1 MMGEELRSCMRID
14 TQCVRENRA
23 LLEQLAQPHRL
34 LLLRDERGRVAAR
47 ATARLLARSDSGA
60 PVVFVDQPLYKG
72 GTAEEAL
79 EAEVLAMADELGEVG
94 RRAGGVVARVRR
106 PDGRRGAEL

>member
-1 MMGEELRSCMRID
+1 M
-14 TQCVRENRA
+14 
-23 LLEQLAQPHRL
+23 
-34 LLLRDERGRVAAR
+34 AAR

-79 EAEVLAMADELGEVG
+79 EAEVLAMAQALGEALGEVLG
-94 RRAGGVVARVRR
+94 EACGPRWLT
-106 PDGRRGAEL
+106 RGEGSS